1 MSSLSSY
8 GRGDEKTFR
17 PISLDDPQLP
27 DTDYGKSKLEAEN
40 YLRHQSYFP
49 YVILRPT
56 GVYGPGEKDYF
67 MEIKSVSPVLILL
80 SALRPSVLL
89 LYM

>member
-49 YVILRPT
+49 YVIRVRQGCMDRVRKITSWRLK
-56 GVYGPGEKDYF
+56 V
-67 MEIKSVSPVLILL
+67 
-80 SALRPSVLL
+80 
-89 LYM
+89 

>member
-49 YVILRPT
+49 YCDPASDRGVWT
-56 GVYGPGEKDYF
+56 GRERLTSWRLKV
-67 MEIKSVSPVLILL
+67 
-80 SALRPSVLL
+80 
-89 LYM
+89 